1 MATPLPPVPTGG
13 GDAGP
18 PTPVVRLQ
26 RPRLLVD
33 AGFWDRL
40 RHARLR
46 DAGLDG
52 LLLHL
57 CGQADHFLHVA
68 PVTYLKI
75 GRRLLDVSREALR
88 RNLLLSFVYRLTG
101 DGRYL
106 ERVEREAHAVCSFH
120 NWNAAEVFLDA
131 AEMAVGLSFVYDW
144 LYDELAPETRGA
156 IRRAMVSYA
165 LVPPLPLPG
174 AVAGEAVPWYL
185 TCANNWN
192 SVSYA
197 GGVLGSLALADEEP
211 GLLAQWLALAAE
223 HNAEVL
229 RCYGPNGVY
238 PEGPM
243 YWHYGTS
250 FQVLLIEAL
259 RHATGG
265 DLGLSDDPGFASFV
279 QSGAFMLH
287 AAGPTGRTFNY
298 ADGRET
304 GDHSPTFGWFARE
317 TGLSEL
323 ARLHAQPP
331 WPTEMVSAR
340 LLPLAAVWWPGLDGS
355 ATPSATEA
363 LPTAYHGTGEVPVAT
378 FRTAWDDPD
387 AAYLATA
394 GGSPDRNHGHM
405 DGSGFVYEAHGVRWA
420 VDLGLQDYHS
430 LESKGVKIWD
440 REQSS
445 ERWHVFRLNNHSHN
459 VLTLDG
465 QLHRVA
471 GHAAVTGFCGHPG
484 ASWVTYDLTPLFAD
498 RAGRVTRGF
507 TFGPTGVVRV
517 QDELDGLAPGTA
529 VRWTMMTRAAVEIG
543 GGGATLRQD
552 GRCLRLSLVEP
563 GDAAM
568 TATPLGPHA
577 PYDEPNPGLQR
588 IDIDLTA
595 PARGTLRI
603 AVDLLPQ
610 ADQARGEAAPGG
622 GGPVR
627 PLGSWAR

>member
-1 MATPLPPVPTGG
+1 MATPSPPAPTGG
-13 GDAGP
+13 GDVAA
-18 PTPVVRLQ
+18 PTAHIRRQ

-33 AGFWDRL
+33 ADFWDTL
-40 RHARLR
+40 RDTRQR

-52 LLLHL
+52 LLVHL
-57 CGQADHFLHVA
+57 GGQADLLLDVA
-68 PVTYLKI
+68 AVTYHKI

-106 ERVEREAHAVCSFH
+106 RRVEAEALAVCGFD
-120 NWNAAEVFLDA
+120 NWNAGEVFLDA
-131 AEMAVGLSFVYDW
+131 AEMAVGLAFVYDW
-144 LYDELAPETRGA
+144 LFDDLTPATRGA
-156 IRRAMVSYA
+156 IRGA
-165 LVPPLPLPG
+165 LVRNTLTPPLPGPG
-174 AVAGEAVPWYL
+174 EEPVWFL
-185 TCANNWN
+185 TCRHNWN

-197 GGVLGSLALADEEP
+197 GGVLGSLALVDEEP
-211 GLLAQWLALAAE
+211 ELARRWLALAAE

-265 DLGLSDDPGFASFV
+265 DLGLSDDPGFAGFV
-279 QSGAFMLH
+279 RSGAFMLH
-287 AAGPTGRTFNY
+287 AAGPTGRMFNY
-298 ADGRET
+298 ADGREV
-304 GDHSPTFGWFARE
+304 GDESPVFGWFARE
-317 TGLSEL
+317 AGLDEL
-323 ARLHAQPP
+323 ARLHVRPP

-355 ATPSATEA
+355 ATPGAAEA
-363 LPTAYHGTGEVPVAT
+363 LPTAYHGTGEVPLAT

-394 GGSPDRNHGHM
+394 GGSPGRNHGHM
-405 DGSGFVYEAHGVRWA
+405 DGGGFVYEAHGVRWA
-420 VDLGLQDYHS
+420 IDLGRQDYHS
-430 LESKGVKIWD
+430 LESRGVKIWD

-445 ERWHVFRLNNHSHN
+445 DRWRVFRLNNHSHN

-465 QLHRVA
+465 QLHRVD
-471 GHAAVTGFCGHPG
+471 GHAAVTGFCGHPA
-484 ASWVTYDLTPLFAD
+484 ASWVTYDLTPLFGDQAP
-498 RAGRVTRGF
+498 RVTRGF
-507 TFGPTGVVRV
+507 TFGAEGAVRV
-517 QDELDGLAPGTA
+517 QDELDGLTPGTA
-529 VRWTMMTRAAVEIG
+529 VRWTMMTRAAVEVG
-543 GGGATLRQD
+543 GGEATLRQD
-552 GRCLRLSLVEP
+552 GQSLRLSLVEP
-563 GDAAM
+563 GDVAM
-568 TATPLGPHA
+568 TATPLGPQA

-588 IDIDLTA
+588 IDINLTA
-595 PARGTLRI
+595 PASGTLRI

-610 ADQARGEAAPGG
+610 AHRARGEDGPGG

-627 PLGSWAR
+627 PLGSWHR